1 MALNKSRIWLGG
13 FVGGIAWVIWGML
26 VNVGVGQARYEAAQA
41 AGFFL
46 KQPRY
51 PFFFG
56 QWIVVLFILAFI
68 LAHLYAWARSTLGPG
83 PRTALLIGLLVGFAA
98 GFPTNFGTA
107 TWAPFSRVFPLGWM
121 VELWGGAVI
130 ATLIAGALYKEA

>member
-1 MALNKSRIWLGG
+1 MALNKSRVWLGG
-13 FVGGIAWVIWGML
+13 FVGGIAWVIWSFL
-26 VNVGVGQARYEAAQA
+26 INAGVGQARYEAAQA

-51 PFFFG
+51 PFFGG
-56 QWIVVLFILAFI
+56 QWIVLLFILAFI

-130 ATLIAGALYKEA
+130 ATLVAGALYKEA